1 MTRFDFMA
9 ILITSMSTTV
19 NTALAGDLRRVEVE
33 VEIEED
39 VYSYKGANNGAG
51 PMWCHGGTSIVRVG
65 ERVFASG
72 LETLRDAKPLN
83 NCVPL
88 LFWRGKDGWVRSY
101 RGDGR
106 TREPSPVAAFPDGRV
121 FLSGNPTLTK
131 PDIYSGRS
139 RPRVLEFKAVDP
151 AGSPE
156 VLAPKWDGGPSFSE
170 HSYRSFAADA
180 DRRELI
186 LLQNVGYTHAEWSY
200 RNGNGEWAAAGKLA
214 WPWGTEY
221 ETPQPIRVCY
231 PAVALKDKAVYFCGV
246 SDILEPKSAWRDH
259 KRKLTGRKWDYD
271 FRRLFYTWS
280 EDITSGKFHD
290 WVEVS
295 SREETGGNI
304 FPADLYVA
312 PSGEIFVLWTERA
325 LDERLREKFFPG
337 EKQRHSLE
345 YAILRDGKVTRRVA
359 LVEGGEGLGNERPGW
374 GRFHVSED
382 GRLFVFHYVGGRNME
397 GRSISENRI
406 VEIHADGSHGEPTA
420 IKLEKPL
427 SSFFTA
433 TVRAGCRP
441 SNLIDVFGDIGG
453 TMRYVRIRLTATSR

>member
-1 MTRFDFMA
+1 MRIAASSSCSRISATLTPSGA
-9 ILITSMSTTV
+9 TE
-19 NTALAGDLRRVEVE
+19 TA
-33 VEIEED
+33 
-39 VYSYKGANNGAG
+39 
-51 PMWCHGGTSIVRVG
+51 T
-65 ERVFASG
+65 ASG
-72 LETLRDAKPLN
+72 PRPA
-83 NCVPL
+83 
-88 LFWRGKDGWVRSY
+88 S
-101 RGDGR
+101 
-106 TREPSPVAAFPDGRV
+106 SPVY
-121 FLSGNPTLTK
+121 L
-131 PDIYSGRS
+131 
-139 RPRVLEFKAVDP
+139 
-151 AGSPE
+151 
-156 VLAPKWDGGPSFSE
+156 
-170 HSYRSFAADA
+170 
-180 DRRELI
+180 
-186 LLQNVGYTHAEWSY
+186 
-200 RNGNGEWAAAGKLA
+200 
-214 WPWGTEY
+214 
-221 ETPQPIRVCY
+221 
-231 PAVALKDKAVYFCGV
+231 CGV

-359 LVEGGEGLGNERPGW
+359 LVEGGEGLGDERPGW
-374 GRFHVSED
+374 GRFHESED

-453 TMRYVRIRLTATSR
+453 TMRYVRIRLTAPPAGKAQGATAAHGLNPARAR